1 MKQAILPLLLL
12 TAAIAACDD
21 DASPPRDPPLPAP
34 AITELVASA
43 MASASASVSASS
55 TSTEAPVSFDA
66 LAGDWE
72 GSYDAKKGVV
82 GMPTGVKDP
91 KRATDEGKVAAGP
104 GLVKITILANGDV
117 SGKSQ
122 GALGNA
128 GIRGKVDGKMLKA
141 SFLPDNPGAPNA
153 MTGVLV
159 GPIKDGVILAE
170 LRVAGG
176 DAVLVRQANFQIKKK
191 P

>member
-1 MKQAILPLLLL
+1 MKQPILPLLLL
-12 TAAIAACDD
+12 FAAIAGCDD

-43 MASASASVSASS
+43 MAAASASASA

-66 LAGDWE
+66 LAGEWE

-82 GMPTGVKDP
+82 GMPNGVKDP
-91 KRATDEGKVAAGP
+91 GRATEDGKVASGP

-159 GPIKDGVILAE
+159 GPIKDGAIQAE